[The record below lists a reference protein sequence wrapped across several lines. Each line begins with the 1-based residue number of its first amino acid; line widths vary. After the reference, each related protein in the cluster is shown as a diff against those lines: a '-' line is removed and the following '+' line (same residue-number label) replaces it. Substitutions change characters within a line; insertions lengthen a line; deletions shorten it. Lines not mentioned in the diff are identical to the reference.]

1 MGITN
6 DNKTDFFDNSKEDF
20 TKAAPEQLWIKGIA
34 DVEGYFYL
42 ENYKVPKVLTWN
54 ASSSELEIKGNIILR
69 WIPGLVTN
77 CWLFTMLIFKYRSGR
92 YAISLCGKNEI
103 CKGTCITTM
112 LHFIVCT
119 YLSNYSPNTKYSLT
133 SINAL
138 SFGLVS
144 TPRKLVSTS

>member
-42 ENYKVPKVLTWN
+42 ENYKEHLENYIVPKVLTWN

-77 CWLFTMLIFKYRSGR
+77 C
-92 YAISLCGKNEI
+92 
-103 CKGTCITTM
+103 
-112 LHFIVCT
+112 
-119 YLSNYSPNTKYSLT
+119 
-133 SINAL
+133 
-138 SFGLVS
+138 
-144 TPRKLVSTS
+144 